1 MPVTPAI
8 RLRRQSGMKAMFDK
22 SALHAKGALAALAAG
37 ALAVTSASPA
47 LASDDR
53 RGGPS
58 AGEII
63 AGIAVVGGI
72 AALAG
77 AFDGNRGRG
86 ADWHDANWRGHDNWG
101 GGWQGHGFGRGDR
114 GLVERCA
121 RNAEI
126 EARRRGGWRFAQ
138 VTEIRN
144 VDRTRNGAIRVRGVL
159 EVQGS
164 PAFGARGFD
173 RGRFNCF
180 VDGRGRPFIEFGG
193 IRGLR

>member
-1 MPVTPAI
+1 
-8 RLRRQSGMKAMFDK
+8 MFNT
-22 SALHAKGALAALAAG
+22 SAPLARGAAAVLAAG
-37 ALAVTSASPA
+37 ALALTSASPA

-58 AGEII
+58 AGEVI
-63 AGIAVVGGI
+63 AGVAIVGGL

-77 AFDGNRGRG
+77 AFDGDRERGG
-86 ADWHDANWRGHDNWG
+86 WQEANWRGGDGWDRNWERR
-101 GGWQGHGFGRGDR
+101 GFGRGDR

-138 VTEIRN
+138 VTEIRDI
-144 VDRTRNGAIRVRGVL
+144 DRTRDGRIRVRGVL

-164 PAFGARGFD
+164 PGFSGRNFD

-180 VDGRGRPFIEFGG
+180 ADGRGRPFVEFGG

>member
-1 MPVTPAI
+1 
-8 RLRRQSGMKAMFDK
+8 MKAMLK
-22 SALHAKGALAALAAG
+22 KYAPLARGAAAVLAAG

-47 LASDDR
+47 LADDDR

-58 AGEII
+58 AGEVI
-63 AGIAVVGGI
+63 AGVAIVGGI

-77 AFDGNRGRG
+77 AFDGDRGRG
-86 ADWHDANWRGHDNWG
+86 WNDANWRGP

-126 EARRRGGWRFAQ
+126 EARRRGGWRAAQ
-138 VTEIRN
+138 VTQIRN
-144 VDRTRNGAIRVRGVL
+144 VDRTRDGRIRVRGVL

-164 PAFGARGFD
+164 PGFSGRNFD

>member
-1 MPVTPAI
+1 MN
-8 RLRRQSGMKAMFDK
+8 AMFDN
-22 SALHAKGALAALAAG
+22 SVHLAKGALAALAAG
-37 ALAVTSASPA
+37 ALASTAASPA
-47 LASDDR
+47 LASDDHR
-53 RGGPS
+53 EGRGGPS
-58 AGEII
+58 AGEVI
-63 AGIAVVGGI
+63 AGVAVVGGI

-77 AFDGNRGRG
+77 AFDGDRGRG
-86 ADWHDANWRGHDNWG
+86 DWHDANWRGRDGWG
-101 GGWQGHGFGRGDR
+101 GGGFGRGDR

-138 VTEIRN
+138 VTEIRD
-144 VDRTRNGAIRVRGVL
+144 VDRTRDGGIRVRGVM

-164 PAFGARGFD
+164 PAFAGRNFD

-180 VDGRGRPFIEFGG
+180 VGGRGRPFIEFGG

>member
-1 MPVTPAI
+1 
-8 RLRRQSGMKAMFDK
+8 MFVK
-22 SALHAKGALAALAAG
+22 SAYLAKGALAALAAS
-37 ALAVTSASPA
+37 ALAVTSAVPA
-47 LASDDR
+47 LAADDR

-58 AGEII
+58 AGEVI
-63 AGIAVVGGI
+63 AGVAIVGGI

-86 ADWHDANWRGHDNWG
+86 DWQDANWRGP

-121 RNAEI
+121 LNAEF
-126 EARRRGGWRFAQ
+126 EARRRGGWHAAQ
-138 VTEIRN
+138 VTRIRN
-144 VDRTRNGAIRVRGVL
+144 IDRTRDGAIRVRGEL

-164 PAFGARGFD
+164 RFAGRNFD

>member
-1 MPVTPAI
+1 
-8 RLRRQSGMKAMFDK
+8 MFHK
-22 SALHAKGALAALAAG
+22 SALRAKGALAALAAG

-53 RGGPS
+53 RDVRGGPS
-58 AGEII
+58 TGEVI
-63 AGIAVVGGI
+63 AGVAVIGGI

-77 AFDGNRGRG
+77 AFDRNRGQ
-86 ADWHDANWRGHDNWG
+86 AQWHDSRWG
-101 GGWQGHGFGRGDR
+101 GGPGGWQGNGFGRGER

-121 RNAEI
+121 MNAEL
-126 EARRRGGWRFAQ
+126 EARRRGGFRAAQ
-138 VTEIRN
+138 VTRIRN
-144 VDRTRNGAIRVRGVL
+144 VDRTRDGSIRVRGDV

-164 PAFGARGFD
+164 RFSGRNFD

>member
-1 MPVTPAI
+1 
-8 RLRRQSGMKAMFDK
+8 MKAMFHK
-22 SALHAKGALAALAAG
+22 SALRAKGALAALAAG
-37 ALAVTSASPA
+37 ALAVTSAAPA

-58 AGEII
+58 AGEVI
-63 AGIAVVGGI
+63 AGVAIIGGI

-77 AFDGNRGRG
+77 AFDRNRD
-86 ADWHDANWRGHDNWG
+86 AQWHDANWRGG
-101 GGWQGHGFGRGDR
+101 PGGWQGQGFGRGER

-121 RNAEI
+121 INAEI
-126 EARRRGGWRFAQ
+126 EARRRGGFRAAQ
-138 VTEIRN
+138 VTRIRN
-144 VDRTRNGAIRVRGVL
+144 VDRTRDGGFRVRGDL

-164 PAFGARGFD
+164 RFSNRNFD

-180 VDGRGRPFIEFGG
+180 VDGRGRPFVEFGG

>member
-1 MPVTPAI
+1 
-8 RLRRQSGMKAMFDK
+8 MFDT
-22 SALHAKGALAALAAG
+22 SARYAKGAAAALAAG
-37 ALAVTSASPA
+37 ALTFASASPV
-47 LASDDR
+47 LADDFGER

-58 AGEII
+58 AGEVI
-63 AGIAVVGGI
+63 AGVAVIGGI

-77 AFDGNRGRG
+77 AFGRDQG
-86 ADWHDANWRGHDNWG
+86 RADWHDANWGSRNNWG
-101 GGWQGHGFGRGDR
+101 GNWGHGFGRADR

-126 EARRRGGWRFAQ
+126 EARRRGGWRNAR

-144 VDRTRNGAIRVRGVL
+144 VDRTRDGGFRVRGAL

-164 PAFGARGFD
+164 PGFAGRNFD

>member
-1 MPVTPAI
+1 
-8 RLRRQSGMKAMFDK
+8 MFHK
-22 SALHAKGALAALAAG
+22 FAHPAKGALAALAAG
-37 ALAVTSASPA
+37 ALAVTSAAPA
-47 LASDDR
+47 LASDEAR
-53 RGGPS
+53 ESRGGPS
-58 AGEII
+58 AGEVI
-63 AGIAVVGGI
+63 AGVAVVGGI

-77 AFDGNRGRG
+77 AFGGDRARG
-86 ADWHDANWRGHDNWG
+86 ADWHDPRWG
-101 GGWQGHGFGRGDR
+101 GGRNGWDRGWQGHGFGRGDR

-126 EARRRGGWRFAQ
+126 EARRRGGWRAAQ

-144 VDRTRNGAIRVRGVL
+144 VDRTRDGAFRVRGVL

-164 PAFGARGFD
+164 RFAGRNFD